1 MGLKAACQHLAELR
15 VAVPTSLPEHPP
27 APGDLV
33 LDCDQAMRSLDAQA
47 TQPVGDTATPETT
60 DREQTVEITL
70 GPMSLRS
77 GERSSRWAPL
87 FASRQ
92 PRRVTAP
99 GLPVMCLRMVS
110 A

>member
-1 MGLKAACQHLAELR
+1 M
-15 VAVPTSLPEHPP
+15 
-27 APGDLV
+27 
-33 LDCDQAMRSLDAQA
+33 LDCDQTMRSLDAQA

-70 GPMSLRS
+70 GPMSVRS
-77 GERSSRWAPL
+77 GDRSSRWAPL

-110 A
+110 AWQPAATACLAICRAYHTSDMCGRRCFSAR

>member
-1 MGLKAACQHLAELR
+1 
-15 VAVPTSLPEHPP
+15 
-27 APGDLV
+27 
-33 LDCDQAMRSLDAQA
+33 MRSRDAQA

-70 GPMSLRS
+70 GPMSVRS
-77 GERSSRWAPL
+77 GDRSSRWVPL

-99 GLPVMCLRMVS
+99 DRPVMCLRMVS
-110 A
+110 AWQPAATGCLASWLAYHTLDIRGRRCFSAR